1 MKEEHNAF
9 TISEQK
15 GFSIKDS
22 NEELVN
28 LFQSWDDINM
38 GETKAGF
45 PGLIRNLFNALEE
58 TSHVVI
64 SDEKGSMAYVSE
76 SFCSILKYRK
86 EELEGKYYTELR
98 DRLMTGSDRER
109 LKEVFLSGTNYETE
123 TMPVSKDGNP
133 FIMKTSIMP
142 LVKSEEGITKF
153 SIILHQDITRLTQAE
168 KAIKQ
173 LASTDNLTGLPNRG
187 KFEQD
192 VAEYIEG
199 DKSLQRSFAVLL
211 IDLDRL
217 GYYSEILGQHTGDKL
232 TRNIANALVGLNHK
246 GIQIYRY
253 GANEFS
259 ILLKEPESASEAE
272 GIAKDI
278 LQLFNSPF
286 SADGDEL
293 MLSASI
299 GITVYPDQGNTQE
312 AVINHAEDAMH
323 HAKEAG
329 QANLQ
334 WFRPSIRT
342 KQKEKLIM
350 ERKLRAAVENKAFQL
365 KYQPQIDL
373 KNMAVI
379 GAEALIRWEDK
390 ELGAVS
396 PERFI
401 PLAEETGL
409 INPIGDWVLE
419 EACRQAKKWSDEG
432 YSLRIGIN
440 ISPLQFQKRGFVE
453 KVNAVLQDSGLE
465 PGKLDLEITENHL
478 LRNREESLR
487 TLGKLKKIG
496 IRISIDDFGTGYSSL
511 SYLQRF
517 PVDTLKIDRTFIKDI
532 INNSKDQAIVTS
544 IIQLAHNMN
553 LRVIAEGVES
563 SDMLPFLNAR
573 NCNEMQGFL
582 YSKPLPPSEFTQY
595 IKIIPPAEILTGS

>member
-1 MKEEHNAF
+1 MEKEHKAF
-9 TISEQK
+9 MLAGQK
-15 GFSIKDS
+15 GYRINDS
-22 NEELVN
+22 NDGLIN
-28 LFQSWDDINM
+28 LFHSWNDLHTE
-38 GETKAGF
+38 ETKAGL
-45 PGLIRNLFNALEE
+45 PGLLGNLINALEK
-58 TSHVVI
+58 TAYVVI
-64 SDEKGSMAYVSE
+64 ADEKGGMVYVSE
-76 SFCSILKYRK
+76 SFCDILKYRK

-98 DRLMTGSDRER
+98 DRLMTGGDREK
-109 LKEVFLSGTNYETE
+109 LKEVFLSGTGYETE
-123 TMPVSKDGNP
+123 TMPVSRDGNP
-133 FIMKTSIMP
+133 FIMKMSILP
-142 LVKSEEGITKF
+142 LIKTEEGITKF
-153 SIILHQDITRLTQAE
+153 SLILHQDITRLTQAE

-173 LASTDNLTGLPNRG
+173 LASTDNLTGLPNRV

-192 VAEYIEG
+192 VAGFMEG
-199 DKSLQRSFAVLL
+199 EKGLQNSFAVLL

-217 GYYSEILGQHTGDKL
+217 GYYCEILGQHTGDKL

-259 ILLKEPESASEAE
+259 VLMKEPESASEVE
-272 GIAKDI
+272 MVAKEI

-286 SADGDEL
+286 TADGDEL

-312 AVINHAEDAMH
+312 AVINHAEDAMQ

-329 QANLQ
+329 QANMQ

-390 ELGAVS
+390 ELGSVS
-396 PERFI
+396 PDIFI

-453 KVNAVLQDSGLE
+453 KVNEVLQDSGLE
-465 PGKLDLEITENHL
+465 PCKLDLEITENHL

-487 TLGKLKKIG
+487 TLVKLKNIG

-517 PVDTLKIDRTFIKDI
+517 PVDSLKIDRTFIKDI

-553 LRVIAEGVES
+553 LRVIAEGVET
-563 SDMLPFLNAR
+563 SDMLTFLNAR

-582 YSKPLPPSEFTQY
+582 YSKPLAPSELTQY